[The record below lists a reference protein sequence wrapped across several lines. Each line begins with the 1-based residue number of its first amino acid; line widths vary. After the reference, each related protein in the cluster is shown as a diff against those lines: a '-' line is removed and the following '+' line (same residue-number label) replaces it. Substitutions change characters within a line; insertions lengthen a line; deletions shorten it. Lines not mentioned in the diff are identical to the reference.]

1 VKVVKISDA
10 KANLSRHLQFVRR
23 GGRIRVVDR
32 DTAVADIVPIDV
44 EADPDD
50 EALLV
55 SIERR
60 GVGHRGKVGRLPRE
74 VFETGPKDAKGSGL
88 VDALL
93 EERRSSR

>member
-1 VKVVKISDA
+1 MKVVKISDA

-32 DTAVADIVPIDV
+32 STAVADIVPI
-44 EADPDD
+44 EAEPDADD
-50 EALLV
+50 EALLA

-60 GVGHRGKVGRLPRE
+60 GVGHRGRAGRLPRE
-74 VFETGPKDAKGSGL
+74 VFEPGPKDAKRGGV